1 MTPKEFKDI
10 RGAIGVSQAE
20 LARRLGVDPMTVS
33 RWERKVVS
41 IPNPVEK
48 LMKVWVK
55 EGRGAR
61 RKR

>member
-55 EGRGAR
+55 EGCGAR

>member
-1 MTPKEFKDI
+1 MTPKEFKNI

-41 IPNPVEK
+41 IPNPVAE
-48 LMKVWVK
+48 LMRLWAKS
-55 EGRGAR
+55 APM